1 MDLIFSPLTVGVL
14 TTLTLLM
21 FIMAVR
27 PSKQGQAIESRLQS
41 FLESEKDR
49 HMPDLSEVRGSFFQ
63 RIVAPAGRRVLQT
76 LGRLAPAQ
84 TVEEIDRQLTIAG
97 RPGKLAAVDFLGLRI
112 LFLVVG
118 LGLGLF
124 YGSRMAAG
132 NPRLALIGPLA
143 GAAFGY
149 MLPKSWL
156 QGQIRRRKETLQRAL
171 PDAMDMLTICVE
183 AGLAF
188 ESALQRVHDQWSGP
202 LSDEF
207 GRVVAEIRLGVPRSQ
222 ALRRLAQRCDLPDI
236 ASFVAVLIQAD
247 SMGTSIATV
256 LHSQSDQMR
265 VLRRQR
271 AEEKANTAPL
281 KMLVPMLIFIF
292 PALFVVILGP
302 AIPKIVEAFASMSG
316 K

>member
-1 MDLIFSPLTVGVL
+1 MDLIFSPLTVSLL

-21 FIMAVR
+21 FLMALR
-27 PSKQGQAIESRLQS
+27 PSKKSQSIESRLET
-41 FLESEKDR
+41 FLERGKD
-49 HMPDLSEVRGSFFQ
+49 HSLSDLGDIRGSFIE
-63 RIVAPAGRRVLQT
+63 RVLAPVSRRVLQM

-84 TVEEIDRQLTIAG
+84 TLEQIDRQLTVAG
-97 RPGKLAAVDFLGLRI
+97 RPGKLAAADFLGLRI
-112 LFLVVG
+112 LILVGG

-143 GAAFGY
+143 GAALGY
-149 MLPKSWL
+149 MLPNSWL
-156 QGQIRRRKETLQRAL
+156 QGQIRRRKETIQRAL
-171 PDAMDMLTICVE
+171 PDALDMLTICVE

-188 ESALQRVHDQWSGP
+188 ESALQRVHSQWGGA
-202 LSDEF
+202 LSEEF

-222 ALRRLAQRCDLPDI
+222 ALRRLAQRCDLPDV
-236 ASFVAVLIQAD
+236 ASFVAVLVQAD

-256 LHSQSDQMR
+256 LHSQADQMR

-271 AEEKANTAPL
+271 AEEKANTAPI
-281 KMLVPMLIFIF
+281 KMLIPMLIFIF

-302 AIPKIVEAFASMSG
+302 AIPRVIEELSSMGG